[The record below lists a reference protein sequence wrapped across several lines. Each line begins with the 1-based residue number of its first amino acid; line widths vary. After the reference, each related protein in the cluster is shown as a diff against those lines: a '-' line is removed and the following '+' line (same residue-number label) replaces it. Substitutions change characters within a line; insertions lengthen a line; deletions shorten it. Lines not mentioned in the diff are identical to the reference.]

1 MLRKIWIVLGA
12 VALFTSTS
20 LSGVFPGQVF
30 PTGRWPRSVAAG
42 DFDQDGR
49 LDLVTA
55 NEKWFDVTVLMGHG
69 DGTFAPGEDYSTGNH
84 QPGSIAVGDLDQ
96 DGREDLVTANERSNA
111 VTVLLGN
118 GDGTFATLSSY
129 AVGHGP
135 YFVALGDFD
144 QDGRTDVVT
153 SNVYSDD
160 VTLLLGHGDGTFN
173 TPVSYAAGD
182 HPRSVAVGDF
192 DPETASRTW
201 SRRIRD
207 RAICRYCWAVA
218 TGRSIPRS
226 AMPREMIRGPWS
238 WATSI
243 GTDGRTSPCR
253 TGGASVTVL
262 IGNGDGIVCHGRAI
276 RRRLASWFHR
286 GGRPRRGSAAGPCH
300 GE

>member
-84 QPGSIAVGDLDQ
+84 QPGSIAVGDLHQ

-135 YFVALGDFD
+135 YSIALGDFD

-182 HPRSVAVGDF
+182 HPGSVAVGDF

-218 TGRSIPRS
+218 TGRSVTFD
-226 AMPREMIRGPWS
+226 AAGNDPWS
-238 WATSI
+238 VVV
-243 GTDGRTSPCR
+243 GDFDRDGRQDLAVSNR
-253 TGGASVTVL
+253 WRFRDRANRQRGR
-262 IGNGDGIVCHGRAI
+262 DVCHGRAI

-286 GGRPRRGSAAGPCH
+286 GGRPRRGWLPGPCH